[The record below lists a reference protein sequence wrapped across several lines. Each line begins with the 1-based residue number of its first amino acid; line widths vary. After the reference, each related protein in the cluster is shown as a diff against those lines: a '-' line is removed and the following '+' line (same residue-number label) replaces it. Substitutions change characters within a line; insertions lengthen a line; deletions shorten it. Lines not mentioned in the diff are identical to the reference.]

1 MTVGGPVSGAGGP
14 ASGGWASN
22 GWETSGW
29 AVDGWSALAET
40 VGAGALVAAGMTV
53 AAGGVGPRRGRD
65 LRPVGPASRAGA
77 RRLSHGLL
85 GGLVRRA
92 RGGDRVVGVRD
103 VQVVITQVAGLV
115 RSGMPP
121 DRAWA
126 GVGVTVRPDGI
137 PAPADLLHLTSDASQ
152 ARAVVAACRLA
163 QQVGAP
169 IAPVLDSIVATLV
182 AAAESA
188 AERDTALASPRST
201 ARLLLWLPAAG
212 AVVATVLG
220 AGPVQLL
227 LGGGPAVLAPVAGG
241 LLLAVGRWWT
251 RRLVQA
257 AVGDPAA

>member
-1 MTVGGPVSGAGGP
+1 V
-14 ASGGWASN
+14 
-22 GWETSGW
+22 
-29 AVDGWSALAET
+29 
-40 VGAGALVAAGMTV
+40 VGA
-53 AAGGVGPRRGRD
+53 
-65 LRPVGPASRAGA
+65 
-77 RRLSHGLL
+77 
-85 GGLVRRA
+85 
-92 RGGDRVVGVRD
+92 RD

-137 PAPADLLHLTSDASQ
+137 PTPADLLHLTSDAAQ

-257 AVGDPAA
+257 AVGDHPAG

>member
-1 MTVGGPVSGAGGP
+1 MTAGAWGPDGWLVSG
-14 ASGGWASN
+14 SV
-22 GWETSGW
+22 T
-29 AVDGWSALAET
+29 DGSAALAET
-40 VGAGALVAAGMTV
+40 VVVGALVAAGVV
-53 AAGGVGPRRGRD
+53 AAGGLGPRRARVLPPVSAASWAWGVVRKLSRGPLGR
-65 LRPVGPASRAGA
+65 
-77 RRLSHGLL
+77 
-85 GGLVRRA
+85 LVRGTG
-92 RGGDRVVGVRD
+92 GGDRVVGARD

-115 RSGMPP
+115 RSGMAP

-126 GVGVTVRPDGI
+126 SVGVTVRADGI
-137 PAPADLLHLTSDASQ
+137 PAPADLLRLTSDASQ

-241 LLLAVGRWWT
+241 LLLAAGRWWT
-251 RRLVQA
+251 RRLVRA
-257 AVGDPAA
+257 AVGDHP

>member
-1 MTVGGPVSGAGGP
+1 MTA
-14 ASGGWASN
+14 GGWA
-22 GWETSGW
+22 
-29 AVDGWSALAET
+29 ALAEP
-40 VGAGALVAAGMTV
+40 VAAGALMAAGVVVAAGV
-53 AAGGVGPRRGRD
+53 VGPRRARE
-65 LRPVGPASRAGA
+65 LRQVSAASRVRGA
-77 RRLSHGLL
+77 VL
-85 GGLVRRA
+85 GVSRGPLGRLVRRA
-92 RGGDRVVGVRD
+92 GGGDRVVGARD

-137 PAPADLLHLTSDASQ
+137 PTPADLLHLTSDASQ

-227 LGGGPAVLAPVAGG
+227 LGGGPAVLAPVTGA

-257 AVGDPAA
+257 AVGDHPAG